1 MDAGGVRF
9 RTMKKPITSS
19 RLLRDLRGLI
29 LEAQQVVARQV
40 DSPLVMIYW
49 HTGERIQRDILKQK
63 RAEYGERIVAALS
76 QQLSVEF
83 EQRFGL
89 RNLFQMIRFAKV
101 FPDPQIV
108 QSLIAHLGWTHFLQL
123 IHLDDPLKR
132 DFFTEI
138 CRIERW
144 NTRTM
149 DKKIQSSPFEREL
162 HEAVRLACARL
173 AAQRHGTDAK
183 TITTTQD
190 RIDRPR
196 ALPRGKR

>member
-1 MDAGGVRF
+1 
-9 RTMKKPITSS
+9 MKKPVTLS

-29 LEAQQVVARQV
+29 LEARKVVAQQV
-40 DSPLVMIYW
+40 DSSLVMIYW
-49 HTGERIQRDILKQK
+49 RIGERIRRDILKQK
-63 RAEYGERIVAALS
+63 RAEYGERIVATLS

-83 EQRFGL
+83 GQGFGL
-89 RNLFQMIRFAKV
+89 RNLFQMIRFAKI

-132 DFFTEI
+132 DFSAEI

-144 NTRTM
+144 NTRTLA
-149 DKKIQSSPFEREL
+149 KKLQSLPFERKL

-173 AAQRHGTDAK
+173 AAQRHDTDAK
-183 TITTTQD
+183 TLTATQD
-190 RIDRPR
+190 RISRPR